1 MKLIAAT
8 LKMVNPS
15 TKQIVGYYFEK
26 VDNEIIS
33 NFIDPIKISDEESQI
48 LKAEVMFDSTILND
62 YLTVLISRR
71 MRILIASLYDKHVE
85 YKVETKVDGSKTI
98 QTRYYR
104 LK

>member
-15 TKQIVGYYFEK
+15 TNQIVGYYFEK
-26 VDNEIIS
+26 VDNEFIS
-33 NFIDPIKISDEESQI
+33 NFIDPIKIPEEESQV
-48 LKAEVMFDSTILND
+48 LKAEIMFDTTILND
-62 YLTVLISRR
+62 YLITLVSRR
-71 MRILIASLYDKHVE
+71 MRILIASLYDNHIE
-85 YKVETKVDGSKTI
+85 YNVETKVDGSKII